1 MKKGWLKKFIC
12 AGLAVAMAVSL
23 PACGKKKDV
32 NTGLAKEHVYK
43 YEEIALPDMGS
54 DVSIMAAVRKDD
66 SIYMLAQ
73 VYHWDDEDYKGDAE
87 TDIRL
92 ISMKDDGSGVN
103 SVALQIPKNS
113 SSSGGSIGGGAIAR
127 PMPIPLSAVSSVTMP
142 VAPIV
147 TEPSANETD
156 TSDAAEDADTDAGE
170 DSGQDSDVP
179 EVGEPITEN
188 VWENS
193 YYNNFTMGADG
204 RVYAIKRYNYYY
216 EDYENPENN
225 VNVRKQFLCAWNPD
239 GSLLRET
246 ELEDLETE
254 EYYYYISSYSVDADG
269 NACLLLGGDSISQ
282 MTVDAQGKASPKTKM
297 PEDLDKVFNN
307 LDSMIVR
314 QDGSFWV
321 IYRDENEW
329 QKVYLASYDMS
340 TGALGEAKE
349 LPASFSWGGYNCIVE
364 GVGSD
369 LVYSTSSGLYAL
381 NGGDAESSMK
391 MDYINSDM
399 NIYGFNSVVELDE
412 NRFVGVFSESYDNSV
427 HAGIFTYV
435 KPEDIK
441 DKAVLVMAGMYVDSE
456 LKQRVV
462 EFNRASEEYRIV
474 VKTYGE
480 YNSYEDNYAG
490 VTQLNNDIISGNMP
504 DILIASNNITIDN
517 YAAKGLL
524 ADIREMIEKDEEL
537 SQVDFMTNVF
547 DAYSMND
554 KLYYVIPGF
563 RARTMVAKQAIVGDR
578 NTWTMKDMQDL
589 MATLPEGTSLL
600 TELTRDT
607 FFNYAMQFC
616 GSDFV
621 DVATGKC
628 NFNSEG
634 FIALMEFA
642 KTLPEQLGDD
652 YFGEDYWNNYESQY
666 RDNRTILSQM
676 YVTSVKNMNYTING
690 SFGEPVSYIGFPTDS
705 GQGSYVEYIDAF
717 SISAKSRYKDVAW
730 DFLRYYLT
738 EEYQSEMSYGLPIH
752 RKYFMEQAQEATKK
766 PYWINSDGEKVE
778 YEDHFWMNGESIT
791 LSPMSQEQ
799 VDAAVAMI
807 ESITKHPYI
816 NNDIMNIINED
827 MGAFFSGQK
836 SAQEVADII
845 QNRVQLYVD
854 VNS

>member
-1 MKKGWLKKFIC
+1 
-12 AGLAVAMAVSL
+12 
-23 PACGKKKDV
+23 
-32 NTGLAKEHVYK
+32 
-43 YEEIALPDMGS
+43 
-54 DVSIMAAVRKDD
+54 
-66 SIYMLAQ
+66 
-73 VYHWDDEDYKGDAE
+73 
-87 TDIRL
+87 
-92 ISMKDDGSGVN
+92 
-103 SVALQIPKNS
+103 
-113 SSSGGSIGGGAIAR
+113 
-127 PMPIPLSAVSSVTMP
+127 MPIPLSAVSSVTMP

>member
-1 MKKGWLKKFIC
+1 
-12 AGLAVAMAVSL
+12 
-23 PACGKKKDV
+23 
-32 NTGLAKEHVYK
+32 
-43 YEEIALPDMGS
+43 
-54 DVSIMAAVRKDD
+54 
-66 SIYMLAQ
+66 
-73 VYHWDDEDYKGDAE
+73 
-87 TDIRL
+87 
-92 ISMKDDGSGVN
+92 
-103 SVALQIPKNS
+103 
-113 SSSGGSIGGGAIAR
+113 
-127 PMPIPLSAVSSVTMP
+127 
-142 VAPIV
+142 
-147 TEPSANETD
+147 
-156 TSDAAEDADTDAGE
+156 
-170 DSGQDSDVP
+170 
-179 EVGEPITEN
+179 
-188 VWENS
+188 
-193 YYNNFTMGADG
+193 MGADG